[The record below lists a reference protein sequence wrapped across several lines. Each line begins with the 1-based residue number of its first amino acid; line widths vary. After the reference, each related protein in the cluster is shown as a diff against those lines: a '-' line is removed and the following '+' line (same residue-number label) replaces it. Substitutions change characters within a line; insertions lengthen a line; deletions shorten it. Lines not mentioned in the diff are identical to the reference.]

1 MILGAIILGAVAS
14 HGPADVPHD
23 PPAFVPVAF
32 GCDSESCRPISD
44 PSAPRALNRSPG
56 GRGEPDS
63 GSVFTSGE
71 IDLTGDGSPERVEL
85 DEGVI
90 TIFHDNSIV
99 WQSPPAWTVV
109 DLALGDP
116 NNDGRYEIIAAFW
129 RDDAEGVPRN
139 QPFII
144 GYRQGQYRTLWGGS
158 PIAEPIVE
166 LALADLTGD
175 GVEELIVLE
184 AAPGGEGPV
193 PVATTVAVWRWHGW
207 GFSRMWRSEVGRYRE
222 LSLVPGVDG
231 GPATF
236 AVHASLPD

>member
-1 MILGAIILGAVAS
+1 MILGAIILGAVAR
-14 HGPADVPHD
+14 HRPADVPHD
-23 PPAFVPVAF
+23 PPAFVPAAF
-32 GCDSESCRPISD
+32 ACDTESCRQIST
-44 PSAPRALNRSPG
+44 PSAPLAPSPSLG
-56 GRGEPDS
+56 GRGERDS
-63 GSVFTSGE
+63 CSVFTSGE
-71 IDLTGDGSPERVEL
+71 IDLTGDGNQERVKL

-90 TIFHDNSIV
+90 TIFQDDNVV
-99 WQSPPAWTVV
+99 WQSPSAWTVV
-109 DLALGDP
+109 DPALGDP

-144 GYRQGQYRTLWGGS
+144 GYRQGLYRTLWGGS

-166 LALADLTGD
+166 LALADVTGD

-193 PVATTVAVWRWHGW
+193 PVAATVAVWRWHGW
-207 GFSRMWRSEVGRYRE
+207 GFSRMWRSEEGRYRE

-231 GPATF
+231 DPATF